1 MYNEPGC
8 LGLLLRGICE
18 IKLYER
24 DLAPCVRLSVRPS
37 ASKNIRHLEICKKN
51 YKAMF
56 KLWCLVLILCL
67 ICTDFIIKMQIKSH
81 HKEIRQ
87 YQSTFTQM
95 LYLSAVLRYLLYTF
109 LEYFWFSEG
118 NIVLL
123 TSLAFSYYH
132 LSDRFSYSSPLN
144 LIVFVKNSY

>member
-1 MYNEPGC
+1 
-8 LGLLLRGICE
+8 
-18 IKLYER
+18 
-24 DLAPCVRLSVRPS
+24 
-37 ASKNIRHLEICKKN
+37 
-51 YKAMF
+51 MF